1 MKANIW
7 LTSFVLMGASL
18 TATAQTK
25 YVTQPTKYV
34 MQPTDKQYSWEADLH
49 HRLLNDFSKTLEQVK
64 EYIRK
69 YIPDVTDRQLDEW
82 EKTGELECRVIDGE
96 KKYFHNAAPNLFRIN
111 KECARLKAKRDTP
124 GRDGEVT
131 VREDNTRAV
140 MKQAAKSKERIG
152 DPKHFRIR
160 YTITVK
166 PDAVP
171 EGETVRC
178 WMPMPRTDVP
188 RQKNVKLLSTS
199 QPDFV
204 RSPMDYAHSTVYME
218 KKAEAGK
225 PTVFSEEFEF
235 DAYGAWFDLD
245 TAATATYDT
254 TSDLYKTYT
263 SERDC
268 HMVFTP
274 QIRALAERL
283 TQGAAT
289 PLAKARRIFK
299 WVDDNF
305 PWASARE
312 YSTIEN
318 IPAYV
323 LDNHHGDCGQVTL
336 LFLTLCRSLG
346 IPAHFQSGFML
357 HPGEENLHDWGE
369 IYVPEYGWVPVDQ
382 SFGIPAYAKNEQET
396 YFFFG
401 GIDSFRMI
409 VNNDYGCPLY
419 PAKQFPRSE
428 TVDFQRGEVEWA
440 GGNLY
445 FDQWRWKLE
454 VVK

>member
-49 HRLLNDFSKTLEQVK
+49 HRLLNDFSKTREQVK

-69 YIPDVTDRQLDEW
+69 YIPDVPDRQLDEW

-245 TAATATYDT
+245 TAATTTYDT

-369 IYVPEYGWVPVDQ
+369 IYVPEHGWVPVDQ

>member
-49 HRLLNDFSKTLEQVK
+49 HRLLNDFSKTREQVK

-245 TAATATYDT
+245 TAATTTYDT

>member
-7 LTSFVLMGASL
+7 LTSFVLMGVSL

-25 YVTQPTKYV
+25 YVTQSTKYF
-34 MQPTDKQYSWEADLH
+34 MHTTDKQYSWEADLH
-49 HRLLNDFSKTLEQVK
+49 HRLLNDFSKTREQVK

-131 VREDNTRAV
+131 VREDNTSAV

-166 PDAVP
+166 SDAVP

-178 WMPMPRTDVP
+178 WLPMPRTDVP

-245 TAATATYDT
+245 TAATTTYDT
-254 TSDLYKTYT
+254 SSDLYKTYT

-323 LDNHHGDCGQVTL
+323 LDNNHGDCGQVTL

>member
-49 HRLLNDFSKTLEQVK
+49 HRLLNDFSKTREQVK

-245 TAATATYDT
+245 TAATTTYDT

-369 IYVPEYGWVPVDQ
+369 IYVPEHGWVPVDQ
-382 SFGIPAYAKNEQET
+382 SFGIPSYAKNEQET

>member
-7 LTSFVLMGASL
+7 LTSFVLMGVSL

-25 YVTQPTKYV
+25 YVTQSTKYV

-49 HRLLNDFSKTLEQVK
+49 HRLLNDFSKTREQVK

-160 YTITVK
+160 YTITVE

-178 WMPMPRTDVP
+178 WLPMPRTDVP

-245 TAATATYDT
+245 TAATTTYDT
-254 TSDLYKTYT
+254 TCDLYKTYT

-369 IYVPEYGWVPVDQ
+369 IYVPEHGWVPVDQ

>member
-49 HRLLNDFSKTLEQVK
+49 HRLLNDFSKTREQVK

-178 WMPMPRTDVP
+178 WLPMPRTDVP

-245 TAATATYDT
+245 TAATTTYDT

-305 PWASARE
+305 PWASSRE

>member
-49 HRLLNDFSKTLEQVK
+49 HRLLNDFSKTREQVK

-245 TAATATYDT
+245 TAATTTYDT

-419 PAKQFPRSE
+419 PTKQFPRSE

>member
-1 MKANIW
+1 MKANIL

-49 HRLLNDFSKTLEQVK
+49 HRLLNDFSKTREQVK

-152 DPKHFRIR
+152 APKHFRIR

-245 TAATATYDT
+245 TAATTTYDT

-419 PAKQFPRSE
+419 PAKHFPRSE

>member
-49 HRLLNDFSKTLEQVK
+49 HRLLNDFSKTREQVK

-111 KECARLKAKRDTP
+111 KECACLKAKRDTP

-166 PDAVP
+166 PDVVP

-245 TAATATYDT
+245 TAATTTYDT

-369 IYVPEYGWVPVDQ
+369 IYVPEHGWVPVDQ

>member
-49 HRLLNDFSKTLEQVK
+49 HRLLNDFSKTREQVK

-245 TAATATYDT
+245 TAATTTYGT

-419 PAKQFPRSE
+419 PTKQFPRSE

>member
-7 LTSFVLMGASL
+7 LTSFVLMGVSL
-18 TATAQTK
+18 TVSAQTK

-49 HRLLNDFSKTLEQVK
+49 HRLLNDFSKTREQVK

-178 WMPMPRTDVP
+178 WLPMPRTDVP

-199 QPDFV
+199 QPNFV

-245 TAATATYDT
+245 TAATTTFDT

-445 FDQWRWKLE
+445 VDQWRWKLE

>member
-49 HRLLNDFSKTLEQVK
+49 HRLLNDFSKTREQVK

-166 PDAVP
+166 PDVVP

-245 TAATATYDT
+245 TAATTTYDT

>member
-49 HRLLNDFSKTLEQVK
+49 HRLLNDFSKTREQVK

-178 WMPMPRTDVP
+178 WLPMPRTDVP

-225 PTVFSEEFEF
+225 ATVFSEEFEF

-245 TAATATYDT
+245 TAATTTYDT

-357 HPGEENLHDWGE
+357 HPGEENHHDWGE

-419 PAKQFPRSE
+419 PTKQFPRSE